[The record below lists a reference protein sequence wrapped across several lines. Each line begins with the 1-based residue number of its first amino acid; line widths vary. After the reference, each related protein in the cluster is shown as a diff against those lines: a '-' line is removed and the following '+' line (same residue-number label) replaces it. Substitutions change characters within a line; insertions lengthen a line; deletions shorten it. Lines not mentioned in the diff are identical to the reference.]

1 MQRLRG
7 AGTGPSASS
16 GGWSRSVS
24 PCCSNVPAGQWTESR
39 RGASAPGA
47 SSMNVFNREMKKRQK
62 NWAASLGNS
71 RQYDYL
77 RDEVGT
83 PVQMYGRTSGPLLEK
98 YDSQFYS
105 QAPKGCLKRVHSW
118 TVEESAV
125 TIKGTVR
132 IKLSPCCVGRLAAGW
147 QIGSTTSRGEFPMTG
162 SGFSGVSVCPHTFHF
177 LSPQVVSCRS
187 GRWLWKKSHCR
198 TSKQGSG

>member
-1 MQRLRG
+1 MQRLQG
-7 AGTGPSASS
+7 AGTAPSASS

-24 PCCSNVPAGQWTESR
+24 PCSRVPAGQWTESR

-62 NWAASLGNS
+62 NWAASLENNH
-71 RQYDYL
+71 QYDYL

-83 PVQMYGRTSGPLLEK
+83 PVQQYGRTLGPLLEK
-98 YDSQFYS
+98 YDSQFYIPS
-105 QAPKGCLKRVHSW
+105 IQKSSFLDFGREHS
-118 TVEESAV
+118 TTV

-177 LSPQVVSCRS
+177 PQVVSCRS
-187 GRWLWKKSHCR
+187 GPRLWKKSHCR